1 MRNIKVIDVMQQN
14 YGSAKFFGQLKLTMI
29 LFFILYNKSPLLC
42 IWFDWE
48 LCHSPSVLH
57 LLLRHLFSY
66 FYCWINDLYVL
77 CMSSLNISG
86 NDIKPVLDVVN
97 PQHKWVFKELK
108 HVSACS
114 VVCYKYCR
122 TTWCFI
128 LLDFTVVW
136 FMFPVYSLNIL
147 LYISTFGIIVYCT
160 AKLFKM
166 FWK

>member
-1 MRNIKVIDVMQQN
+1 MIDVMRQI
-14 YGSAKFFGQLKLTMI
+14 YGSAKFLWLAKAQYDI
-29 LFFILYNKSPLLC
+29 VLYPLQYLSLIMHL
-42 IWFDWE
+42 IWLGVVSFPF
-48 LCHSPSVLH
+48 SPSLTSSMSLIFTVELMI
-57 LLLRHLFSY
+57 
-66 FYCWINDLYVL
+66 CYVL